1 MLMTYLAA
9 VVLVALALTRL
20 PSVIRGQNI
29 LIASSA
35 IAVAIA
41 FTLITP
47 PVYAA
52 LDALAPFPNFVDLVA
67 KLALFAGLLL
77 AGTQVA
83 RAWEAPATQRWVSG
97 RPGLLIFIAV
107 IVLEVVLFAFA
118 HQGAHAPDL
127 ADQLWD
133 VTSRAYSTVATAY
146 PAYIAALLLPHLRAG
161 LSSTNRTARATSTFL
176 FVGFGLAIVRFGFGL
191 VTLVLPPAYFVGQ
204 AVSGLAAVFVAVG
217 LATAF
222 FSRIQRKRRAA
233 QSAS

>member
-1 MLMTYLAA
+1 MTYLAA

-20 PSVIRGQNI
+20 PSVIRGQNV

-47 PVYAA
+47 PVYVA

-67 KLALFAGLLL
+67 KLALFLGLLL

-97 RPGLLIFIAV
+97 LPGLLIFVAV
-107 IVLEVVLFAFA
+107 FVLEVVLFAFA
-118 HQGAHAPDL
+118 PQGAHAPDL
-127 ADQLWD
+127 SDELGD
-133 VTSRAYSTVATAY
+133 LTSRAYSTVATAY

-161 LSSTNRTARATSTFL
+161 LSSTNGAARATSSFL

-191 VTLVLPPAYFVGQ
+191 VTLVLPPTYFVGQ
-204 AVSGLAAVFVAVG
+204 AVSGVAAVFVALG

-222 FSRIQRKRRAA
+222 FARIQRKRRAA
-233 QSAS
+233 QSVS